1 MSFREKTWGLR
12 FRLREM
18 SSRSW
23 LVIPCLYVVGALALG
38 RIVPE
43 LVGDG
48 AGPIFGLTLAP
59 DSARGILEAV
69 AGGMITF
76 TGLVV
81 SVAVVVVQFGA
92 GQYTPRLVLL
102 FRRDHVVKH
111 SLGIFIAP
119 ALYALVCLGD
129 VKSTTNQE
137 SATLTVAVAVVLLV
151 AAVIAFFALTARL
164 LDLLRPRRLFAQ
176 LREGGTH
183 AIDVVYPHFWS
194 DDADDLDRLP
204 TGGQPIFY
212 DGPEGVLSALD
223 LARLTETARIGD
235 VVIEVAW
242 RIGGYVRTGAMI
254 FVIYGEAD
262 RVDIDQLRRSAIIAE
277 ERTLTQDPAFAIRT
291 IVDIAIRALSPAV
304 NDPTTGSQALDT
316 LEPMLHRLSTRNLG
330 TGFLHDADRIA
341 RVAYPAATWVDLLD
355 LSLTEIRHY
364 GAGSH
369 QIARRMRSVLLG
381 LLEDCPPPRRAEV
394 ERHLSLL
401 DAAVE
406 RSFASEEERA
416 IALTPDHIGLGGRH
430 RQPPES
436 DLGFDTENQ
445 L

>member
-1 MSFREKTWGLR
+1 MTFGEKTWGLR

-23 LVIPCLYVVGALALG
+23 LVIPCIYVIAALALG
-38 RIVPE
+38 RIIPD

-48 AGPIFGLTLAP
+48 QGPIFGLTLAP

-92 GQYTPRLVLL
+92 GQYTPRLVLR
-102 FRRDHVVKH
+102 FRRDAVVKH

-119 ALYALVCLGD
+119 ALYALVCLGH
-129 VKSTTNQE
+129 VKSSTNQE
-137 SATLTVAVAVVLLV
+137 SATLSVAVAVILVV

-164 LDLLRPRRLFAQ
+164 LDLLRPRRLYDQ
-176 LREGGTH
+176 LRRG
-183 AIDVVYPHFWS
+183 AIHSIDDVYPLAWS
-194 DDADDLDRLP
+194 DDADDLSRLP
-204 TGGQPIFY
+204 SGGLPVFY

-223 LARLTETARIGD
+223 LARLKEAARSGD
-235 VVIEVAW
+235 SLVEVAW
-242 RIGGYVRTGAMI
+242 RIGGYVRSGAML
-254 FVIYGEAD
+254 FVIYGDED
-262 RVDIDQLRRSAIIAE
+262 RVDREQLFRSAIIAE

-291 IVDIAIRALSPAV
+291 IVDIALRALSPAV
-304 NDPTTGSQALDT
+304 NDPTTASQALDT
-316 LEPMLHRLSTRNLG
+316 LEPILHRLATRNLG
-330 TGFLHDADRIA
+330 TGFVHDDDGTA

-364 GAGSH
+364 GADAH
-369 QIARRMRSVLLG
+369 QVARRMRSVLLG
-381 LLEDCPPPRRAEV
+381 LLDDCPPPRLAEV
-394 ERHLSLL
+394 ERHLALL
-401 DAAVE
+401 DAAVL
-406 RSFASEEERA
+406 RSYPSDEERA

-430 RQPPES
+430 RLPPES
-436 DLGFDTENQ
+436 DLGFDSPQ
-445 L
+445 AR